1 MAGTALSAPMASA
14 TPANS
19 LILSGKYIKVGLN
32 EIGGTLGYDNN
43 TSPGILYDGTGTGTF
58 NPSYDYLTP
67 GTAYEG
73 FSIKGSAASAF
84 SFHNNNSALGSVG
97 IAGGEL
103 VSYSGVAYDGATY
116 DQRAVWSATAIS
128 SGVSLFT
135 ISHDYYF
142 NDTGQQLN
150 IVTTIEA
157 LTDLTGL
164 TFGRFTDPDARAAS
178 GDSSATNNFQGS
190 GSVAAGDLVYAE
202 ALASKYVI
210 GLYSSDA
217 ITHNSAVSGY
227 PWSSDPLFYLSG
239 DNDGNGD
246 YSIGLGFNLGDLL
259 SGGKLTFKYQYIFGT
274 DIAAAIG
281 ANGGSGGGSGGE
293 VIPDIAAG
301 GSFTPDD
308 VLGGKVNPVFDGGTL
323 NLGASASLDS
333 DFTVRETGGTINT
346 SGHDLTITGGFSG
359 DGALTKTG
367 DGVLVLTG
375 TNTQNGL
382 KIQGGTVAVSSDSAL
397 GLGPISLSGGGAL
410 RSDADLLITQNLQ
423 IAPGQQGVIDTG
435 GNSVELTGNASG
447 GGLIVISTGR
457 MIMSGGRLVF
467 ETVTIDPNA
476 TVVVNQNADV
486 TGTGSFRLGSNAS
499 FVAGSNLTLIPD
511 IFVMGPNGTFNTGAF
526 DVAMNGAVGGTDC
539 FTKTGTGRLSLN
551 AAGSNAIGACVQEG
565 QLAFNNVFSG
575 QVWVDQ
581 DGTMSG
587 SGRVNGNVEVDGTLS
602 PGNSPGV
609 LMVAGRVTQ
618 AAGSTLAL
626 DIDGP
631 TAGNGA
637 GHHDQL
643 ILTGAG
649 GVYTAGG
656 TIAPITRD
664 ISGSA
669 TNTYTPQ
676 IGDSFQVVSA
686 EGGVTGSFAAIT
698 QPTTGLA
705 PDSRFD
711 VLYLPKAVVLAVTPN
726 SYAAVAARSGKLNAQ
741 AVGRV
746 VDANRLA
753 PGQRDAGLAG
763 GLVGLKQP
771 QLLDALQQASGEIHA
786 DGVEA
791 VLASS
796 RATRT
801 EVTDRLETAFGARKV
816 WGLAGADTWEI
827 DGDKSANGYRTD
839 RASLIFGL
847 DQPLSDDLLV
857 GAAISYAQTEVDG
870 RGMGTA
876 RSNSYQLHGYGAWRL
891 GDNYVNG
898 VVAAG
903 VDDYKLKRS
912 VTLANGARAYLGK
925 ADGTSLSADIEA
937 GRRFAMGRVDL
948 VLAAGLAADRAERE
962 EVNEE
967 GETTSALRFDSETRT
982 AVQGRVGGKIST
994 ETGAGAIKLRPF
1006 ASLFVT
1012 QEFGD
1017 DTTTLGAR
1025 LGQGRFDVTAASAGE
1040 TAVKLSTQLDA
1051 AINDRTRVSLGYRY
1065 GWTDASDSHAIR
1077 ASASIT
1083 W

>member
-1 MAGTALSAPMASA
+1 MAGTALTAPMAAA
-14 TPANS
+14 TAGGP

-32 EIGGTLGYDNN
+32 ETGGTLGYDNN

-58 NPSYDYLTP
+58 NAGYDYLTP

-73 FSIKGSAASAF
+73 FAIKGSAGSAF

-97 IAGGEL
+97 IAGGAL

-116 DQRAVWSATAIS
+116 DQRAVWSATVTNGGAN
-128 SGVSLFT
+128 LFT

-142 NDTGQQLN
+142 NDAGQQLN

-164 TFGRFTDPDARAAS
+164 SFGRFTDPDARAAA

-190 GSVAAGDLVYAE
+190 GSVAASDLVYAE

-210 GLYSSDA
+210 GLYSNDSA
-217 ITHNSAVSGY
+217 THNSGVAGF
-227 PWSSDPLFYLSG
+227 PWSFDPLFYLSG

-246 YSIGLGFNLGDLL
+246 NSIGLGFDLGDLL
-259 SGGKLTFKYQYIFGT
+259 SGGKVTFKYQYIFGT

-281 ANGGSGGGSGGE
+281 ANGGGGGGAL
-293 VIPDIAAG
+293 PDIAAG
-301 GSFTPDD
+301 GSFTPED

-323 NLGASASLDS
+323 NLGASASINS
-333 DFTVRETGGTINT
+333 AFTVREAGGTINT
-346 SGHDLTITGGFSG
+346 GGHDLTISG
-359 DGALTKTG
+359 SVQGEGALTKTG
-367 DGVLVLTG
+367 EGVLTLTG
-375 TNTQNGL
+375 ANSQNGL
-382 KIQGGTVAVSSDSAL
+382 DIQGGTVAFNGGGAL
-397 GLGPISLSGGGAL
+397 GSGTITMSGGGAL
-410 RSDADLLITQNLQ
+410 RSDRDSTVSQGLQ
-423 IAPGQQGVIDTG
+423 IGAGQQGGFNTAGHNVQHTG
-435 GNSVELTGNASG
+435 DINGG
-447 GGLIVISTGR
+447 GGLIKTGAGTLTLTGNNSHGSLD
-457 MIMSGGRLVF
+457 IQGGSV
-467 ETVTIDPNA
+467 VAGSANA
-476 TVVVNQNADV
+476 
-486 TGTGSFRLGSNAS
+486 LGAPGGQITLGNGAGL
-499 FVAGSNLTLIPD
+499 VAGSNMTVTQGLN
-511 IFVMGPNGTFNTGAF
+511 VQGENSGF
-526 DVAMNGAVGGTDC
+526 DTAGHDVTMNGVLTGQNC
-539 FTKTGTGRLSLN
+539 FVKSGTGTLSLN
-551 AAGSNAIGACVQEG
+551 AAGSNAIGACVQQG
-565 QLAFNNVFSG
+565 QLAFNNVFAG
-575 QVWVDQ
+575 QVWVD
-581 DGTMSG
+581 DGGTMSG

-609 LMVAGRVTQ
+609 LVVAGSVAQ

-643 ILTGAG
+643 VLSGAG
-649 GVYTAGG
+649 SVYTAGG
-656 TIAPITRD
+656 TITAITRG
-664 ISGSA
+664 ITGSA

-686 EGGVTGSFAAIT
+686 EGGVTGAFAAIT
-698 QPTTGLA
+698 QPTEGLA

-726 SYAAVAARSGKLNAQ
+726 SYAALARRAGKLNAQ

-746 VDANRLA
+746 VDADRLA

-786 DGVEA
+786 DGMEA

-801 EVTDRLETAFGARKV
+801 EVTDRLEIAFGARKV
-816 WGLAGADTWEI
+816 WGVAGADTWEI
-827 DGDKSANGYRTD
+827 DADQAAYGYRTD
-839 RASLIFGL
+839 RASMIFGI

-857 GAAISYAQTEVDG
+857 GAAVSYAETEVDG
-870 RGMGTA
+870 RGMGSA
-876 RSNSYQLHGYGAWRL
+876 RTVSYQLHGYGAWRS

-903 VDDYKLKRS
+903 LDDYKLTRS

-925 ADGTSLSADIEA
+925 ADGASLSADVEA
-937 GRRFAMGRVDL
+937 GRRYTVGRADL
-948 VLAAGLAADRAERE
+948 VLAAGLAADRAERDAVSE
-962 EVNEE
+962 D
-967 GETTSALRFDSETRT
+967 GETTGALRFASETRT
-982 AVQGRVGGKIST
+982 AVQGRVGGRIST
-994 ETGAGAIKLRPF
+994 QTQAGAIKLRPL
-1006 ASLFVT
+1006 ASMFVT

-1025 LGQGRFDVTAASAGE
+1025 MGQNSFDVMAASAGE

-1051 AINDRTRVSLGYRY
+1051 AISDRTRVSLGYRY

-1077 ASASIT
+1077 AAASFT

>member
-1 MAGTALSAPMASA
+1 MAGTALSSPVWA
-14 TPANS
+14 TPVGGP

-32 EIGGTLGYDNN
+32 EIGGTLGYNN
-43 TSPGILYDGTGTGTF
+43 STSPGILYDGTGTGTF

-73 FSIKGSAASAF
+73 FSLQGSAASAF
-84 SFHNNNSALGSVG
+84 SFHNNNSQLSSVG
-97 IAGGEL
+97 IAGGVL
-103 VSYSGVAYDGATY
+103 TSYNGVAYDGATY
-116 DQRAVWSATAIS
+116 DQRAVWSATAVEG
-128 SGVSLFT
+128 GVNLFT

-142 NDTGQQLN
+142 NDAGQQLN

-164 TFGRFTDPDARAAS
+164 TFGRFTDPDAKAAT
-178 GDSSATNNFQGS
+178 GDSTQTTNIQGS
-190 GSVAAGDLVYAE
+190 GSVAASDLVYAE

-210 GLYSSDA
+210 GLYSNDSV
-217 ITHNSAVSGY
+217 THNSGVSGY

-239 DNDGNGD
+239 VNDGNGD
-246 YSIGLGFNLGDLL
+246 YTIGLGFDIGDLL
-259 SGGKLTFKYQYIFGT
+259 SGGKVTFKYQYIFGT

-281 ANGGSGGGSGGE
+281 ANGGGGGGGLL
-293 VIPDIAAG
+293 PDIGVG
-301 GSFTPDD
+301 GTFTPEDI
-308 VLGGKVNPVFDGGTL
+308 LGGKVNPVFDGGTL
-323 NLGASASLDS
+323 NLGASTSINNA
-333 DFTVRETGGTINT
+333 FTIREAGGTINT
-346 SGHDLTITGGFSG
+346 AGHDLTISGGMSG
-359 DGALTKTG
+359 AGALTKTG
-367 DGVLVLTG
+367 EGVLILTG
-375 TNTQNGL
+375 ANNQNGL
-382 KIQGGTVAVSSDSAL
+382 NVQGGTVAFNSGGSL
-397 GLGPISLSGGGAL
+397 GSGLVTLSGGGSL
-410 RSDADLLITQNLQ
+410 RSERDSSVGQTLQ
-423 IAPGQQGVIDTG
+423 IEAGQQGGFNTG
-435 GNSVELTGNASG
+435 GHNVVLSGNINGG
-447 GGLIVISTGR
+447 GGLIKTGEGSL
-457 MIMSGGRLVF
+457 ILTGANSHGSLDIQGGS
-467 ETVTIDPNA
+467 
-476 TVVVNQNADV
+476 VVAGSAGALGAAGGQI
-486 TGTGSFRLGSNAS
+486 TLGTGSSL
-499 FVAGSNLTLIPD
+499 VAGSGLTITQQLNVQGENARFD
-511 IFVMGPNGTFNTGAF
+511 TAGN
-526 DVAMNGAVGGTDC
+526 DVAMNGVISGQNCLIKA
-539 FTKTGTGRLSLN
+539 GTGRLSLN

-565 QLAFNNVFSG
+565 QLAFNNVFAG

-581 DGTMSG
+581 SGTMSG

-609 LMVAGRVTQ
+609 LVVAGSVVQ

-643 ILTGAG
+643 VLAGAG
-649 GVYTAGG
+649 SVYTANG
-656 TIAPITRD
+656 TITAITRG

-686 EGGVTGSFAAIT
+686 EGGVTGSFTAIA
-698 QPTTGLA
+698 QPTEGLA
-705 PDSRFD
+705 ADSRFD

-726 SYAAVAARSGKLNAQ
+726 SYAALAARAGKQNAQ
-741 AVGRV
+741 AVGAA
-746 VDANRLA
+746 VDAVRLA

-786 DGVEA
+786 DGMEA

-827 DGDKSANGYRTD
+827 DADQAANGYRTD
-839 RASLIFGL
+839 RASLIFGF
-847 DQPLSDDLLV
+847 DQPLSDDLLI
-857 GAAISYAQTEVDG
+857 GAAVSYAQTEVDG

-876 RSNSYQLHGYGAWRL
+876 RTNSYQLHGYGAWRS
-891 GDNYVNG
+891 GETYVNG

-903 VDDYKLKRS
+903 LDDYKLTRS

-925 ADGTSLSADIEA
+925 ADGTSLSADVEA
-937 GRRFAMGRVDL
+937 GRRFAMGRADL
-948 VLAAGLAADRAERE
+948 VLAAGLAADRAERDA
-962 EVNEE
+962 VSEE
-967 GETTSALRFDSETRT
+967 GETTGALRFGSETRT
-982 AVQGRVGGKIST
+982 AVQGRVGGRIST
-994 ETGAGAIKLRPF
+994 DTQAGAIKLRPL

-1017 DTTTLGAR
+1017 DATVLGAR
-1025 LGQGRFDVTAASAGE
+1025 MGQSNFDVAAASTGE

-1051 AINDRTRVSLGYRY
+1051 AISDRTRVSLGYRY

-1077 ASASIT
+1077 AAASFT